1 MAHML
6 DGLIGGVSYW
16 ATGWGLSYGRGTSS
30 LVGGSNF
37 FGYKMDFNLAPLWFF
52 QFVFATKP
60 AAIISGAITERTRLV
75 SYFVYSIVITGE
87 EAKRNSRN

>member
-37 FGYKMDFNLAPLWFF
+37 FGYEMDSNLAPLWFF
-52 QFVFATKP
+52 QFVC
-60 AAIISGAITERTRLV
+60 TELKLDVFRFIRMGRYCLH
-75 SYFVYSIVITGE
+75 
-87 EAKRNSRN
+87 